1 MNSNIEAVVMATL
14 AAEDAHSTTAEN
26 NSVILDDGG
35 VCLDSVRTVY
45 SVRSRD
51 K

>member
-1 MNSNIEAVVMATL
+1 MNSNIEAMVMATL

-35 VCLDSVRTVY
+35 VSGQCQDSIQCPEQG
-45 SVRSRD
+45 
-51 K
+51 